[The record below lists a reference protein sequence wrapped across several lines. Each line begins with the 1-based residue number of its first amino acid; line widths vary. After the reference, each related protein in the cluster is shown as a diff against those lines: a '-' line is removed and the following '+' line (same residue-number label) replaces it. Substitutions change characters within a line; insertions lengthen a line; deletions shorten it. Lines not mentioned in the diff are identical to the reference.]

1 MLKSSEGEGDHNKKI
16 LIFVP
21 QNNEEFRLESYANCL
36 HIYQF

>member
-1 MLKSSEGEGDHNKKI
+1 MEKETITKKYLSSLN
-16 LIFVP
+16 